1 MVISLDHL
9 QALRQPTKYLMD
21 VWVEEALI
29 YFLTTIEIP
38 IHQGTDKRQ
47 GMSGSQET
55 STSWGTSTSRGTRP
69 IWVANKNDL
78 KVSKVKDRLRGEMAS
93 LNPDLLFP
101 PVKADYRSIFCR
113 QRPLERCF
121 SLSTP
126 PVPRPLT
133 SYPCCLLDW
142 CCFLGDYRLIL
153 RG

>member
-9 QALRQPTKYLMD
+9 QALWQPTKYLTH

-38 IHQGTDKRQ
+38 ILWGTNERQ
-47 GMSGSQET
+47 GMSGSRET
-55 STSWGTSTSRGTRP
+55 TRP
-69 IWVANKNDL
+69 IWIANENDL
-78 KVSKVKDRLRGEMAS
+78 KVSKVKDRLQGEMVS

-101 PVKADYRSIFCR
+101 SVKADYRFIFCR
-113 QRPLERCF
+113 QRSLERCF

-142 CCFLGDYRLIL
+142 CCFLGDCRLVL